1 MSTDS
6 NRPGLS
12 RRAFLQKSF
21 LGGALLTASAAGLIS
36 CRSGQSGLNGKSGS
50 IGTYGG
56 GIAGS
61 NWKAGHMLVR
71 QGALSPGETEKTG
84 IVIVGGGISGLS
96 AAREFSKKHF
106 GDFLVLELAD
116 QAGGNAAS
124 GVNAVSAYPWGA
136 HYIPIPAPEAVFVR
150 DLFEELGVIE
160 GYDSRGLPVYNEYY
174 LCSDPHER
182 LFIHGRWQEGL
193 IPQFGISDND
203 KRQYAEF
210 FGAMEKFKEAHGSD
224 GRRAF
229 SIPVDLSSQD
239 SRFRRYDAI
248 TMSRYLSDNG
258 WDSGPLN
265 WYVNYCCRD
274 DYGCRMDET
283 SAWAGIHYF
292 ASRHGRGAN
301 ADSPSVLTWPEGIG
315 WIAGRMG
322 EKLSS
327 NIRCNACVLN
337 IEAAGSDTAVDYY
350 DVKRETVV
358 RILAKAV
365 IYAAPR
371 FTAFKAIRSLR
382 ERPPAYADRFGYA
395 PWMVANV
402 TMKGAPEGRGADVSW
417 DNVGYNIDSLG
428 YVVANHQSL
437 KRFQQKTV
445 LTCYFPLTA
454 GGPSAERQKALQR
467 THDEWAAM
475 VIHDLS
481 LMHPGIEKS
490 IEEVNVWIWGH
501 AMIRPVPGLIW
512 GRARQQALEP
522 LGKIH
527 FAHSDMSGIS
537 IFEEAQYRGIMASR
551 AVLRDELKGEHV
563 VCSKNITSSR

>member
-1 MSTDS
+1 MGS
-6 NRPGLS
+6 
-12 RRAFLQKSF
+12 
-21 LGGALLTASAAGLIS
+21 ALLTASAAGLIS
-36 CRSGQSGLNGKSGS
+36 CRGGQIGNFGSPGS
-50 IGTYGG
+50 IRTYGG

-61 NWKAGHMLVR
+61 NWKAGHMQAR
-71 QGALSPGETEKTG
+71 QGPFSPAETEKAG

-96 AAREFSKKHF
+96 AARELSKKHF
-106 GDFLVLELAD
+106 SDFLVLELAEKS
-116 QAGGNAAS
+116 GGNAAS
-124 GVNAVSAYPWGA
+124 GANSVSAYPWGA
-136 HYIPIPAPEAVFVR
+136 HYIPIPADETVFVR
-150 DLFEELGVIE
+150 ELFEDFGIIE
-160 GYDSRGLPVYNEYY
+160 GYDSRGLPIYNEFY
-174 LCSDPHER
+174 LCADPHER

-193 IPQFGISDND
+193 IPQLGISEKD

-210 FGAMEKFKEAHGSD
+210 FGTMERFKEVRGSD

-239 SRFRRYDAI
+239 SRFRRYDAVS
-248 TMSRYLSDNG
+248 MSRFMSDNG
-258 WDSGPLN
+258 WDSEPLR

-301 ADSPSVLTWPEGIG
+301 ADSSSVLTWPEGIG
-315 WIAGRMG
+315 WIVNRMG
-322 EKLSS
+322 EKMSS

-337 IEAAGSDTAVDYY
+337 IETAGSDMAVDYF
-350 DVKRETVV
+350 DIKRETVV

-371 FTAFKAIRSLR
+371 FTAFKVIKSFR

-402 TMKGAPEGRGADVSW
+402 TMKGVPEGRGAEVSW
-417 DNVGYNIDSLG
+417 DNVSYYNDSLG

-437 KRFQQKTV
+437 ARFREKTV

-454 GGPSAERQKALQR
+454 NEPFAERRKALQR
-467 THDEWAAM
+467 TYEEWAAM

-481 LMHPGIEKS
+481 LMHPGIETS
-490 IEEVNVWIWGH
+490 IEEVNVWLWGH

-512 GRARQQALEP
+512 GKARQEAMKP

-551 AVLRDELKGEHV
+551 AVLKDFARNNYSAAV
-563 VCSKNITSSR
+563 